1 MPDERACELLREIP
15 GERPVDDAGDLGR
28 GQDIFGRFLEPPAP
42 CAAARAGNI
51 AARPAAAARPERC
64 SSASDVVSAPSPY
77 CVRPYRRHA
86 RMTQAVPIT
95 AFTAIRTS

>member
-1 MPDERACELLREIP
+1 MPDERACELLREIL

-64 SSASDVVSAPSPY
+64 SSASDVVTRLPLL
-77 CVRPYRRHA
+77 VRPYRRHA